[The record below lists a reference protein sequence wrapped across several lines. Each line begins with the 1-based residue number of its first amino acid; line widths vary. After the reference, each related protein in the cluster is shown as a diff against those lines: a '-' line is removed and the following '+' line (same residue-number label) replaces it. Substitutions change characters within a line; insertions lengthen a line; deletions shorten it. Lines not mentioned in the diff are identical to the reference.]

1 MRSRI
6 KRRFRLNLRITSAQK
21 IYLILVVSVYFG
33 VILGSLF
40 VSTDKIGN
48 ILIGYAQSLCFSP
61 LPSTVLLND
70 FLINFLFFCAM
81 FLLGMSV
88 YGYIFIPILP
98 FIKGFSYGFTAAFY
112 FQVFGSKG
120 ILVCAMGVLP
130 QMLICCVCLIFGA
143 HAAFTKSLSF
153 QKREYARSIQNHD
166 LRRYSLCFIVL
177 FMVSYLTVLLDI
189 FLIGNVIKLFC

>member
-6 KRRFRLNLRITSAQK
+6 KRRFGLNLRITSAQK

-70 FLINFLFFCAM
+70 FLINFL
-81 FLLGMSV
+81 
-88 YGYIFIPILP
+88 
-98 FIKGFSYGFTAAFY
+98 
-112 FQVFGSKG
+112 
-120 ILVCAMGVLP
+120 
-130 QMLICCVCLIFGA
+130 
-143 HAAFTKSLSF
+143 
-153 QKREYARSIQNHD
+153 
-166 LRRYSLCFIVL
+166 
-177 FMVSYLTVLLDI
+177 SYLASFGRFAPYLDLDW
-189 FLIGNVIKLFC
+189 FLF